1 MRVEIA
7 LNKIP
12 GCPIKPAHRL
22 PESSQISSFNIQ
34 KYEVHFST
42 KDGAELICVLIL
54 QCRFVESHLK

>member
-42 KDGAELICVLIL
+42 KNGAELICVLIL
-54 QCRFVESHLK
+54 Q